1 MERVVLGGGVAVF
14 LLGTTVTHGAVDA
27 ISRTVAATWVAGSA
41 IAVIASVLFVGP
53 VVLVITVTVLLSG
66 LAVLEWI
73 WTPQSMSPTR
83 ESPRP
88 RRES

>member
-1 MERVVLGGGVAVF
+1 MPFPLRVAGPRL
-14 LLGTTVTHGAVDA
+14 
-27 ISRTVAATWVAGSA
+27 RTDDTGDRHATWVAGSA

-53 VVLVITVTVLLSG
+53 VALVITITVLLSG

-73 WTPQSMSPTR
+73 WTHRSVSPTR